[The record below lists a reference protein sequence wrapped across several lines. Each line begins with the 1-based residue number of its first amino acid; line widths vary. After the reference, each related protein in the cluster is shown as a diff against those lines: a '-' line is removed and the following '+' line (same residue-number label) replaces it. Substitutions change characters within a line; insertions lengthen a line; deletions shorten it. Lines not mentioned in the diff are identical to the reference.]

1 MWPALVIA
9 LSAGAA
15 FLHLRWSRRCEALAR
30 SVDRLKQD
38 ARESAAAHEAD
49 IARSHAEQAVLFESM
64 TEGVIVLD
72 ASSRIQVANAAVRQL
87 LDVSKDIR
95 GQTVLEAFRLGD
107 LHALVERVR
116 VEKAGGSLEIELPG
130 LSVRTLEVN
139 VAVVLSPDRR
149 LVQAV
154 ILVFHD
160 LTRLNELEHT
170 RQEFVAN
177 VSHELRTP
185 LSLIKGYV
193 ETLIEGAKDDPAVA
207 SKFLHTILK
216 HTDRLTYLI
225 EDLLILSKLES
236 GREALNFQREEFRP
250 LVERVVDELQTAAD
264 SRQIGLVN
272 EVPTELK
279 VRMDVN
285 RMHQVLLNLM
295 DNGIKYGRTGGVVT
309 VTAREVGEQ
318 LVEVEVQDNGQGIP
332 VEAQDRVFERFFR
345 AEKARSREQGG
356 TGLGLSIVKHIVLS
370 HGGKVWVTSE
380 MGRGSTFY
388 FTLQGGSHGG
398 EAATYS

>member
-1 MWPALVIA
+1 M
-9 LSAGAA
+9 
-15 FLHLRWSRRCEALAR
+15 FHLRWKRRCEALAR
-30 SVDRLKQD
+30 SVELLKQD
-38 ARESAAAHEAD
+38 ARESAAAHED
-49 IARSHAEQAVLFESM
+49 DMARSHAEQAVLFESM

-87 LDVSKDIR
+87 LDVTMDIR

-107 LHALVERVR
+107 LNALVERVR
-116 VEKAGGSLEIELPG
+116 KEKAGASIEIELPG
-130 LSVRTLEVN
+130 LAGRTLEVN
-139 VAVVLSPDRR
+139 VAAVLSPNRR

-160 LTRLNELEHT
+160 LTRLNELEYT

-250 LVERVVDELQTAAD
+250 LVERVVEELQTAAS
-264 SRQIGLVN
+264 SRQIALVN
-272 EVPTELK
+272 QVPAELK

-285 RMHQVLLNLM
+285 RMHQVLMNLM

-309 VTAREVGEQ
+309 VTARKAGDD
-318 LVEVEVQDNGQGIP
+318 LVEVGVQDNGQGIP

-380 MGRGSTFY
+380 IGRGSTFY
-388 FTLQGGSHGG
+388 FTLQGG
-398 EAATYS
+398 ETATPSDQYS